1 MGLCHVTQRPSGPSR
16 ALCRALTDLS
26 SGKKQDLGVLVPQP
40 LPEALCST
48 HMRTQPMSK
57 PGDHVT

>member
-26 SGKKQDLGVLVPQP
+26 SGKKQDLVPQVWFP
-40 LPEALCST
+40 SRSLRPSALLT
-48 HMRTQPMSK
+48 
-57 PGDHVT
+57 